1 MMRQHQAMKRRHP
14 DAILFFQMGDFY
26 ETFHE
31 DAVTAARELDIALTA
46 RDGIPMAGVPVRKA
60 ELYVQRLLRRGHKV
74 AMCPQVERPGKGKK
88 LLRRSVVRVL
98 TPGTVLE
105 EEALHPD
112 QDTLLAAVFPEGAR
126 LGVAWVDAAS
136 GRFEAE
142 EVGDDRLSDL
152 VTRLAAQEWILPEHW
167 TPPEQLGGTLTRRHD
182 QLFNPQALRDRFPE
196 ALLNSSA
203 AASAAAAIIGY
214 LEETVGALP
223 HLRPPS
229 LRDEDEHM
237 LLDTFTQRSLEL
249 TAPLRAEG
257 QHTVLSVLDRTTTPM
272 GRRLLRRRLL
282 GPLRDPR
289 GIALRLDA
297 VEALLAEPHHV
308 AFTQELRR
316 SCDLVR
322 LVGRAGL
329 DRLLPPDLNAVQRT
343 LNATEALSQ
352 QLRGLPDC
360 PEVLVGLLG
369 RLEAAPRELPAKI
382 AQAVVDEPPRELG
395 TAPVIRRGYD
405 DTLDAALARADE
417 LRQRI
422 ADLESAERSRTKI
435 GNLRVGFNKVMG
447 YYFEVSRTQ
456 LPKVPDDWRRR
467 QTLTNGERFTS
478 STLEELADGL
488 LEAQTAARS
497 REQTIVEEL
506 YASVRASSAPLSDV
520 GDALAE
526 LDVYLSSAIL
536 AQERNYK
543 RPSLS
548 TDGQIKIVDGRHPV
562 VETTTD
568 FVPNDLILDAS
579 QRLVVITGP
588 NMAGKSVYL
597 RQVAL
602 MALLAQI
609 GSFVPAKE
617 AVLPVFDRVY
627 TRVGAS
633 DAVADGLSTFMAEMH
648 EAASIVSEATERS
661 LVILDELG
669 RGTSTHDG
677 MSLAWSIARFLV
689 RRVRCMT
696 LFATHYR
703 ELAALAEEIPGVVNL
718 RAAAREW
725 EGKVVFLHRLQ
736 PGVAERSYGIH
747 VARLAEL
754 PEEILREAQRLLARL
769 EHGGTP
775 VAPVGV
781 ELSLFGSAE
790 HPVLAR
796 LRALDPDRLT
806 PIEALQMIS
815 ELRRMAEE

>member
-46 RDGIPMAGVPVRKA
+46 RDGIPMAGVPLRKA
-60 ELYVQRLLRRGHKV
+60 DLYVQRLLRRGHKV
-74 AMCPQVERPGKGKK
+74 AMCPQVERPGKGKT
-88 LLRRSVVRVL
+88 LLRRRVVRVL

-105 EEALHPD
+105 EEALNPD
-112 QDTLLAAVFPEGAR
+112 QDTLLAAVFPTGAR

-142 EVGDDRLSDL
+142 EVGAEHLADL
-152 VTRLAAQEWILPEHW
+152 VTRLAAQEWLLPEHW
-167 TPPEQLGGTLTRRHD
+167 TPPNELNGTLTRRHD
-182 QLFNPQALRDRFPE
+182 ERFDPQTLRDRFPG
-196 ALLNSSA
+196 ALPGSDP
-203 AASAAAAIIGY
+203 AASAAAAILSY
-214 LEETVGALP
+214 LEETVGTLP

-237 LLDTFTQRSLEL
+237 LLDSFTQRALEL
-249 TAPLRAEG
+249 TTPLRAEG
-257 QHTVLSVLDRTTTPM
+257 RHTVLSVIDRTATPM

-282 GPLRDPR
+282 GPLRDPH

-297 VEALLAEPHHV
+297 VEALLAAPNH
-308 AFTQELRR
+308 ATFTSHLRR
-316 SCDLVR
+316 CCDLVR

-329 DRLLPPDLNAVQRT
+329 ERLLPPDLVAVQRT
-343 LNATEALSQ
+343 LEATEE
-352 QLRGLPDC
+352 LRRLLDGLPHR
-360 PEVLVGLLG
+360 PHALTTLLG
-369 RLEAAPRELPAKI
+369 RLEDAPLALAKTI
-382 AQAVVDEPPRELG
+382 AQAVVDDPPRELG
-395 TAPVIRRGYD
+395 TAPAIRRGYD
-405 DTLDAALARADE
+405 DSLDEALAQVDG
-417 LRQRI
+417 LRQSI
-422 ADLESAERSRTKI
+422 AELEAAERERTNI
-435 GNLRVGFNKVMG
+435 NNLRVGFNKVMG

-456 LPKVPDDWRRR
+456 LAKAPDDWRRR
-467 QTLTNGERFTS
+467 QTLSNGERFTS
-478 STLEELADGL
+478 PALEQLADGL
-488 LEAQTAARS
+488 REAQSAARG
-497 REQTIVEEL
+497 REQELVEEL
-506 YASVRASSAPLSDV
+506 YTNIRSSSTPLSEV

-526 LDVYLSSAIL
+526 LDVFLSAAIL
-536 AQERNYK
+536 ARERSYR
-543 RPSLS
+543 RPSFS
-548 TDGQIKIVDGRHPV
+548 TDGQLVIREGRHPV
-562 VETTTD
+562 VETTSE
-568 FVPNDLILDAS
+568 FVPNDLSLDPS

-602 MALLAQI
+602 IVLLAQT

-648 EAASIVSEATERS
+648 EAASIVSGATERS

-689 RRVRCMT
+689 RRVRCTT

-703 ELAALAEEIPGVVNL
+703 ELASLAEEVPGVVNL
-718 RAAAREW
+718 HATAREW
-725 EGKVVFLHRLQ
+725 QGKVIFLHRVK
-736 PGVAERSYGIH
+736 PGVAERSYGVH
-747 VARLAEL
+747 VARLAQL

-775 VAPVGV
+775 MAPVGI
-781 ELSLFGSAE
+781 ELPLFGSDQ
-790 HPVLAR
+790 HPALAR
-796 LRALDPDRLT
+796 LRGVDTDQLT
-806 PIEALQMIS
+806 PIEALQLLS
-815 ELRRMAEE
+815 ELRRMVEE